1 MNTTDAAVA
10 KPKAK
15 AKEDGDEEEGD
26 EEEEEVVEVPE
37 PVEEVKPVMY
47 RWISTIREPPSTRA
61 PSEARTDGNGTES
74 KGKEKETQFVPKVR
88 IAFGVPEIALGQP
101 ARLPVATS
109 AKPSA
114 QTSTRTSSD
123 AGEPMDEDGEVARVR
138 KEKQEEERRKVE
150 LEALRLRERQEAEE
164 RVEAEK
170 IRATR
175 APGVCAVDGC
185 GLPRKYRVPKD
196 WTVGAC
202 GMAHLK
208 EISSRF

>member
-1 MNTTDAAVA
+1 
-10 KPKAK
+10 
-15 AKEDGDEEEGD
+15 
-26 EEEEEVVEVPE
+26 
-37 PVEEVKPVMY
+37 MY
-47 RWISTIREPPSTRA
+47 RWISTIREPSFTRS
-61 PSEARTDGNGTES
+61 PSEARTGGDGTES
-74 KGKEKETQFVPKVR
+74 KGKEKETQSVPKVR
-88 IAFGVPEIALGQP
+88 IVFGVPEIALGQP
-101 ARLPVATS
+101 VGPPAATL

-123 AGEPMDEDGEVARVR
+123 AGEPMDEDSEATRAR
-138 KEKQEEERRKVE
+138 KEKEEEVRRKVE

-170 IRATR
+170 IRPAR
-175 APGVCAVDGC
+175 APGVCAVEGC

-208 EISSRF
+208 DVSSRF